1 MHRLSL
7 LIVLSGFLCAQS
19 PSGAPLAVTA
29 PQSVKAMVD
38 LQAVLMPYSVN
49 RDLFG
54 KYIAD
59 TYAVV
64 FLSVGNRS
72 REAGLVLEGLS
83 LDYSNWALS
92 GVASQE
98 EAFARSLESFQAS
111 TQVGRVSSVE
121 YRIVRAQLEEQDTK
135 TARSWAI
142 RFLEYA
148 SSAMGSTGFL
158 FGPATNAPRYVGALT
173 GVGIPGFEKFWPD
186 ALIPKLNRVS
196 DLAYHSNRII
206 PRESSDIMLGFF
218 PLERFLTPSLKSI
231 YVKRPALFFNTGL
244 ALIDNQNPKVG
255 RLLALVAGQDVSA
268 LQRQIPAMLEC
279 RANANPDR
287 ESTAAC
293 ETSRPLRN
301 VLVATSL
308 NTIRV
313 VVNGSMV
320 VAAVAAPAISQ

>member
-92 GVASQE
+92 GVGSQG
-98 EAFARSLESFQAS
+98 EAYARSLESFQAS

-158 FGPATNAPRYVGALT
+158 FGPATNAP
-173 GVGIPGFEKFWPD
+173 
-186 ALIPKLNRVS
+186 PKPWRPRRMKATKIS
-196 DLAYHSNRII
+196 RDEAGDLG
-206 PRESSDIMLGFF
+206 PR
-218 PLERFLTPSLKSI
+218 
-231 YVKRPALFFNTGL
+231 
-244 ALIDNQNPKVG
+244 
-255 RLLALVAGQDVSA
+255 
-268 LQRQIPAMLEC
+268 
-279 RANANPDR
+279 
-287 ESTAAC
+287 
-293 ETSRPLRN
+293 
-301 VLVATSL
+301 
-308 NTIRV
+308 
-313 VVNGSMV
+313 
-320 VAAVAAPAISQ
+320 AAVDAEVIPTIVAQCTSASPSVSSMDVPQGSEMKAMAMCIAGTGRYG

>member
-111 TQVGRVSSVE
+111 TQVEIGRAHV
-121 YRIVRAQLEEQDTK
+121 
-135 TARSWAI
+135 
-142 RFLEYA
+142 
-148 SSAMGSTGFL
+148 
-158 FGPATNAPRYVGALT
+158 
-173 GVGIPGFEKFWPD
+173 
-186 ALIPKLNRVS
+186 
-196 DLAYHSNRII
+196 
-206 PRESSDIMLGFF
+206 
-218 PLERFLTPSLKSI
+218 
-231 YVKRPALFFNTGL
+231 
-244 ALIDNQNPKVG
+244 
-255 RLLALVAGQDVSA
+255 
-268 LQRQIPAMLEC
+268 
-279 RANANPDR
+279 
-287 ESTAAC
+287 
-293 ETSRPLRN
+293 
-301 VLVATSL
+301 
-308 NTIRV
+308 
-313 VVNGSMV
+313 
-320 VAAVAAPAISQ
+320 